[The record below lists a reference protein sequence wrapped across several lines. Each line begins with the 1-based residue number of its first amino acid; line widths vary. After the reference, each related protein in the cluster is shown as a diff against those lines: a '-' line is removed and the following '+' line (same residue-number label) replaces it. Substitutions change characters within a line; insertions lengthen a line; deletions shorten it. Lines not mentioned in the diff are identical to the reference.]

1 MYETRS
7 ITQSRSKR
15 GGNKVDFGTMVH
27 QKPDYRFV
35 TLVNSG
41 DQRRFVEPTMGIR
54 VSAFVEENADD
65 IFVAYIA
72 PCL

>member
-1 MYETRS
+1 
-7 ITQSRSKR
+7 
-15 GGNKVDFGTMVH
+15 MVH